1 MAGLYAN
8 LTMSLELKIPPLLV
22 ALIFGALMWLV
33 AWLTPGLTTALPY
46 AGVMAGA
53 ILLAGALVALAGVV
67 AFRRARTTVDP
78 IHPDHASAIVT
89 GGVYSLTRN
98 PMYVGFLL
106 LLVAWAIWLGNLPA
120 CLGLPAFVKYMN
132 RFQILPEERFL
143 GSKFGAP
150 YAGYLLRVRRW
161 I

>member
-1 MAGLYAN
+1 MP
-8 LTMSLELKIPPLLV
+8 LELKVPPLLV
-22 ALIFGALMWLV
+22 ALILGASMWLV
-33 AWLTPGLTTALPY
+33 ARLTPGLAAELPY
-46 AGVMAGA
+46 AEVVAGA
-53 ILLAGALVALAGVV
+53 VLLAAVAIALAGVV

-89 GGVYSLTRN
+89 GGIYGLTRN
-98 PMYVGFLL
+98 PMYLGFLL
-106 LLVAWAIWLGNLPA
+106 LLAAWAIWLGNLPA

-143 GSKFGAP
+143 GGKFGAP
-150 YAGYLLRVRRW
+150 YAAYLLRVRRW

>member
-1 MAGLYAN
+1 
-8 LTMSLELKIPPLLV
+8 MSLELKVPPLLV
-22 ALIFGALMWLV
+22 ALILGASMWLL
-33 AWLTPGLTTALPY
+33 ARLTPGLTAVLPY
-46 AGVMAGA
+46 AGVAAGA
-53 ILLAGALVALAGVV
+53 VLLAGVAVALAGVV
-67 AFRRARTTVDP
+67 AFRSARTTVDP
-78 IHPDHASAIVT
+78 IHPDRASAMVT
-89 GGVYSLTRN
+89 GGVYALTRN

-150 YAGYLLRVRRW
+150 YAEYLLRVRRW